1 MTSYKSKGSWTLA
14 GSEAINSP
22 IEGTRRYRTSDAP
35 WEPTQLDG
43 FWIKS
48 LYELLRSR
56 GVRWPGPCR
65 MRETFRSTQSIA
77 AGALPAPF
85 AGARPLSSALYLM
98 VTPIAPVRLHRNP
111 VFDKVERTDGTFC
124 APTSPTTRKATL
136 MSGRPASNSENTV
149 AHSRSHK
156 LEVTDLLHPSRN
168 TTPL

>member
-14 GSEAINSP
+14 GSEAIKSP

-85 AGARPLSSALYLM
+85 AGARPLGSALPHGDAYR
-98 VTPIAPVRLHRNP
+98 TSAASPEPGVRQGGAHR
-111 VFDKVERTDGTFC
+111 R
-124 APTSPTTRKATL
+124 
-136 MSGRPASNSENTV
+136 
-149 AHSRSHK
+149 
-156 LEVTDLLHPSRN
+156 DLLRADFAYDQKSDAYVWPAGKQLRKYRRPFKES
-168 TTPL
+168 